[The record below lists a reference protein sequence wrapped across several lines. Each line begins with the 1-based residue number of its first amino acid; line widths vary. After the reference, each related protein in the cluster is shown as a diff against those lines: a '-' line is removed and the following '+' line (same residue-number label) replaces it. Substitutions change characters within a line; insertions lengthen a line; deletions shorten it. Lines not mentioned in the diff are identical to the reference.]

1 MSYDSVDE
9 GAEIRACESGAEIAR
24 GWRRHGGGCGD
35 LVAQFRF
42 VAASS
47 VSIHRRGAGG
57 RTASGA
63 GRGRRHAHCQDAGW
77 NGKRPARPFGPFG
90 RERQR
95 DRATGR
101 IGLPVGNPRAWVSGR
116 DVGARSISNM
126 HSIVCSPPNSRRP
139 TRFSIPIGCAFL
151 APARK

>member
-1 MSYDSVDE
+1 MSHDSVDE

-24 GWRRHGGGCGD
+24 CWRRHRGGCGD
-35 LVAQFRF
+35 LVAQFWF

-47 VSIHRRGAGG
+47 LSIPRRGAGG
-57 RTASGA
+57 RTAFGA
-63 GRGRRHAHCQDAGW
+63 VRGHRHANCQDAGW
-77 NGKRPARPFGPFG
+77 NGQRPARPFGPVG

-95 DRATGR
+95 DRTTGR
-101 IGLPVGNPRAWVSGR
+101 IGLPVGNARAWGSGR
-116 DVGARSISNM
+116 DIGALSISNM
-126 HSIVCSPPNSRRP
+126 HSIVCSPSNSRRP